1 MKRTDFM
8 KIIKLRSFW
17 KIDRRKGNYKL
28 PNGEIL
34 SSYITKLVESQM
46 QLDNLGIRAN
56 GDLCV
61 VSGGGW
67 NDETKEF
74 DDYTLMPAF
83 ESNENCS
90 YDEMDRRIKSIV
102 YEIVG

>member
-1 MKRTDFM
+1 MKREDFK

-28 PNGEIL
+28 PNGKRL
-34 SSYITKLVESQM
+34 SDYITSLVESQM
-46 QLDNLGIRAN
+46 QLDNLGIRSN
-56 GDLCV
+56 GDLCM
-61 VSGGGW
+61 VSGGCW

>member
-1 MKRTDFM
+1 MKREDFK

-28 PNGEIL
+28 PNGKRL
-34 SSYITKLVESQM
+34 SDYVAGLVESQM

-56 GDLCV
+56 GGLCV

-74 DDYTLMPAF
+74 DDYSLMPAF
-83 ESNENCS
+83 QSNENCS